1 MVRRIR
7 PISNDGIQSIL
18 SQINHLK
25 GKLEKTISFSSK
37 IDEITIERYSD
48 KIEHLINGLMV
59 RIYATIRTTKEI
71 VGIIR
76 LEEIISSLAKGET
89 KIKVWVL

>member
-37 IDEITIERYSD
+37 IDEITIKRYSD
-48 KIEHLINGLMV
+48 KIEHLIKGLMV
-59 RIYATIRTTKEI
+59 RIYATIRTTKEVI
-71 VGIIR
+71 ESIR

-89 KIKVWVL
+89 KIKV